1 MKFGLWRSITIGLFT
16 ALLGGCSQS
25 TAVSSGQNTALDGGN
40 LIEITDDMAMKLAG
54 SQAVRDTIARHG
66 PLRIVVEP
74 VENALQAEVLPK
86 GPAEAFTARLRTLLS
101 HHDPQN
107 FTWIMNRQ
115 AFYDLR
121 HRELEMDLGP
131 SPDAIQPQYALTAK
145 FSSLTNEDSDRRS
158 AYYLC
163 VYSLTDLQHRTV
175 LWTDKYE
182 IKKVVMKG
190 FLD

>member
-1 MKFGLWRSITIGLFT
+1 MM
-16 ALLGGCSQS
+16 ALLWIGMVGGCANS

-40 LIEITDDMAMKLAG
+40 LVEITDDMAMKLAG
-54 SQAVRDTIARHG
+54 SQAVRDAIAREG
-66 PLRIVVEP
+66 PLKIVVEP
-74 VENALQAEVLPK
+74 VENALRAEVLPT

-101 HHDPQN
+101 HHDPKS

-145 FSSLTNEDSDRRS
+145 FSSLTNEDSNRRS

-163 VYSLTDLQHRTV
+163 VYSLTDLEHRTV

-182 IKKVVMKG
+182 VKKTVVKG